1 MGNGFTEL
9 ASETWMGAWGAL
21 LTALVQQ
28 SRVQSLLWSGMF
40 QVKWQK
46 DDMDN
51 NLNFFSVSSDGRIV
65 SWTLVKVPVSQK
77 GWNRDGLGMGALNG
91 KGYPPVLVIQLNL
104 HAPSPSLC
112 DCRASWFTLMSSS

>member
-1 MGNGFTEL
+1 ML
-9 ASETWMGAWGAL
+9 
-21 LTALVQQ
+21 
-28 SRVQSLLWSGMF
+28 

-77 GWNRDGLGMGALNG
+77 GSWRGRWEELMAELLNQST
-91 KGYPPVLVIQLNL
+91 PHL
-104 HAPSPSLC
+104 SPSLS
-112 DCRASWFTLMSSS
+112 DYRASWFT